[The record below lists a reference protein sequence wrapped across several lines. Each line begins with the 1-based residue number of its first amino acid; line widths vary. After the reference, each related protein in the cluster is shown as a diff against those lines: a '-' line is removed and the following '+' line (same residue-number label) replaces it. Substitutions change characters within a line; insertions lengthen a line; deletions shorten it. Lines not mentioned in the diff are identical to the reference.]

1 MSRIDELQKKYPTI
15 PREIIIKWEVI
26 SRGIADTDDLD
37 KASEWAPAGGSYQ
50 SYDHDVT
57 LKQVIEKRP
66 WRAKGDSLLRP
77 GQIFM
82 SRGMSVTLQRNTK
95 SPYEVKEQGE
105 GQLAL
110 FQGEEKVQNIYFH
123 PRRNK
128 KTDELLTSKG
138 TRVSSVVTTNRR
150 CFFIFPVRYCEYFA
164 TGDQCKFCNFNSTQ
178 EDSRSVGLGRSV
190 TVNLADTIEAYQI
203 LNSNNR
209 FVEGRFQMGGFTDAD
224 KEAKIHLEF
233 VEKIGSSLTYKP
245 NLTLHTEA
253 TDRKSM
259 QRMKD
264 SGLDCITLQ
273 MEVWDPNLFADILP
287 GKAKTRPYERWL
299 EGFQDAVDIFGVG
312 NVGGKIIA
320 GLTPMPENGHSTWQ
334 EARDCH
340 IEGNTWLIK
349 NGVMPTFTNLRLPPG
364 SVYGATP
371 TLREK
376 LPPTEYFL
384 DVALAHDRT
393 MTEYGLYGRLN
404 RLMYCGLDCIPGPY
418 AGEIGMLAQAGDVGK
433 WMAPAIPDE
442 ANWIARIIE
451 SIESPAGQKP
461 GGKNMEVVS

>member
-1 MSRIDELQKKYPTI
+1 MSRIDELQKQYPTI

-26 SRGIADTDDLD
+26 NRGVADTDDLD

-57 LKQVIEKRP
+57 LKQVLEKRP
-66 WRAKGDSLLRP
+66 WRAKGDMLLRP
-77 GQIFM
+77 GQVFM
-82 SRGMSVTLQRNTK
+82 NRGMSVVLQRNSK
-95 SPYEVKEQGE
+95 SPYEVRDLN
-105 GQLAL
+105 GQLA
-110 FQGEEKVQNIYFH
+110 FYEGDEKVQDIHYFE
-123 PRRNK
+123 RRK
-128 KTDELLTSKG
+128 GTKDDLATSRG

-164 TGDQCKFCNFNSTQ
+164 TGDECKFCNFNSTQ

-190 TVNLADTIEAYQI
+190 TVNLQDTIEAYQI
-203 LNSNNR
+203 LGSQTR
-209 FVEGRFQMGGFTDAD
+209 FVEGRFEMGGFTDAE
-224 KEAKIHLEF
+224 KESKIHLEF
-233 VEKIGSSLTYKP
+233 VEKIGSALAYKP

-253 TDRKSM
+253 TERKAM

-273 MEVWDPNLFADILP
+273 MEVWDRDLFGAILP
-287 GKAKTRPYERWL
+287 GKAKTRPYEKWL

-320 GLTPMPENGHSTWQ
+320 GLTLMPENGHSTWQ

-340 IEGNTWLIK
+340 IEGNNWLIK

-371 TLREK
+371 SLREK
-376 LPPTEYFL
+376 LPPTEYYL
-384 DVALAHDRT
+384 DVALAHDKS
-393 MTEYGLYGRLN
+393 MTQYGLYQKLN

-418 AGEIGMLAQAGDVGK
+418 AGEIGILALAGDVGK
-433 WMAPAIPDE
+433 WMSTSIPDE
-442 ANWIARIIE
+442 ANWLAKIIAEIE
-451 SIESPAGQKP
+451 APAGA
-461 GGKNMEVVS
+461 NH

>member
-1 MSRIDELQKKYPTI
+1 MSRIDELQRKYPSI
-15 PREIIIKWEVI
+15 PREVIIKWEVI
-26 SRGIADTDDLD
+26 SRGVVDTDDLD

-50 SYDHDVT
+50 SYDHDMT
-57 LKQVIEKRP
+57 LKQVLEKRP
-66 WRAKGDSLLRP
+66 WRAKGDMLLRP
-77 GQIFM
+77 GQVFM
-82 SRGMSVTLQRNTK
+82 NRGMSVVLQRNSK
-95 SPYEVKEQGE
+95 SPYEVRDVN
-105 GQLAL
+105 GQLA
-110 FQGEEKVQNIYFH
+110 FFEGDEKVQDIHYFE
-123 PRRNK
+123 RRK
-128 KTDELLTSKG
+128 GTKDDLVTTKG

-203 LNSNNR
+203 LGSQTR
-209 FVEGRFQMGGFTDAD
+209 FVEGRFEMGGFTDAE
-224 KEAKIHLEF
+224 KESKIHLEF
-233 VEKIGSSLTYKP
+233 VEKIGSSLSYKP

-253 TDRKSM
+253 TDRKAM

-273 MEVWDPNLFADILP
+273 MEVWDRDLFGEILP
-287 GKAKTRPYERWL
+287 GKAKTRPYEKWL

-320 GLTPMPENGHSTWQ
+320 GLSMMPENGHSTWQ

-364 SVYGATP
+364 SVYGTTP
-371 TLREK
+371 SLREK

-384 DVALAHDRT
+384 DVAQAHDKA

-404 RLMYCGLDCIPGPY
+404 RLMYCGFDCIPAPY

-433 WMAPAIPDE
+433 WMGPVVPDE
-442 ANWIARIIE
+442 VNWLAKVIA
-451 SIESPAGQKP
+451 SIDSPAEQTTQRRT
-461 GGKNMEVVS
+461 ND